1 MTERMRQAVIDW
13 GRMLTALTVIG
24 AFFSVVMAAMASW
37 AWTIWGPGL
46 IEQSGVATRTDI
58 QATEERFGVRLGA
71 LSDQVSTLAN
81 TVDQQAR
88 TVAVLAQ
95 PEDIAIYRDLPRP
108 VGGEHCVPG
117 EICTLLIYVVRD
129 PRAVDC
135 RVTGAELV
143 MTARGVEYRQPI
155 IRTGTPNNVGI
166 TAQGIEPSF
175 NLPLSLRGLS
185 EVPAQIVTRYIDCP
199 WQVDGMPPA
208 IGVSPEFTLH
218 LRDAE

>member
-24 AFFSVVMAAMASW
+24 AFFSVIILSVASW
-37 AWTIWGPGL
+37 WWNARGPAL
-46 IEQSGVATRTDI
+46 IELSGLATREDI
-58 QATEERFGVRLGA
+58 QATEERFGVRIGA
-71 LSDQVSTLAN
+71 LSEQVSTLAN

-108 VGGEHCVPG
+108 VGGESCIPG
-117 EICTLLIYVVRD
+117 EVCTLLVYAVRD
-129 PRAVDC
+129 PRAIDC
-135 RVTGAELV
+135 RVSGVELV
-143 MTARGVEYRQPI
+143 MTARGIEYRQPI
-155 IRTGTPNNVGI
+155 IRSGPPTNIGTV
-166 TAQGIEPSF
+166 AQGLEPSF

-185 EVPAQIVTRYIDCP
+185 EVTAQIVTRYTSCP

-218 LRDAE
+218 LRAAE